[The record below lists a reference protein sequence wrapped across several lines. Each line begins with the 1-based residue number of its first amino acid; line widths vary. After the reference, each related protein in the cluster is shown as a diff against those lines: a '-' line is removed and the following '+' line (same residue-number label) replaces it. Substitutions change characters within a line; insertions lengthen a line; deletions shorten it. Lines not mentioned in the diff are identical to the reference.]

1 MQPNS
6 PVMLYTDLKKDSES
20 LSDKVFSILESGILN
35 ATYPSGMSLNECDIA
50 ESLNVSRSPV
60 REALVKLESAGLAK
74 RTKRGRVVAEIGPD
88 DIQHSYE
95 IWQMVESF
103 AAARGCL
110 LYNDTQMQAIQ
121 QAFDALVRH
130 TQTGNVEEYRKAN
143 FEFHASLVAPC
154 RNPYLVSFYQSAIN
168 RVKWASLYSLEEKN
182 EIVGSVSGH
191 REILEA
197 YRMRLDKKVYDLISV
212 HILNAEQRTTNK
224 YFSRMKTTQK

>member
-1 MQPNS
+1 
-6 PVMLYTDLKKDSES
+6 
-20 LSDKVFSILESGILN
+20 
-35 ATYPSGMSLNECDIA
+35 
-50 ESLNVSRSPV
+50 
-60 REALVKLESAGLAK
+60 
-74 RTKRGRVVAEIGPD
+74 
-88 DIQHSYE
+88 
-95 IWQMVESF
+95 
-103 AAARGCL
+103 
-110 LYNDTQMQAIQ
+110 MQAIQ